1 MDYSM
6 ILRKS
11 VEAAATF
18 FIQSNKA
25 INNEMTIDLVS
36 KNLDLYLIEGYT
48 QMYIYYFTLELSN

>member
-6 ILRKS
+6 VLRKC
-11 VEAAATF
+11 VEAAATY

-25 INNEMTIDLVS
+25 TNNELTIDLVS

-48 QMYIYYFTLELSN
+48 